1 MQSKLPDVDLS
12 NFIEVDNLKLYF
24 GDDIIINDKIHL
36 HQPTIGEIVEFGER
50 RFYSVLSALTCI
62 PSDMKSE
69 LWDMNKTDWQTVDDF
84 ELFVMLTRSFTSE
97 DTKLFF
103 GDIDLSKM
111 IPCLDS
117 ESNQMC
123 LYNPETDIKIDKLIY
138 MKIVTYIREMFN
150 INPKIEKA
158 KNKRTFNVLIEDDR
172 FRKSLRKNDKYSSF
186 LMPLISGML
195 NHPGFKYKKN
205 ELKEVGIVE
214 FMDSVQR
221 ISTIVSTTA
230 LLQGMYSGMVD
241 TSKIPKDQFN
251 WLRDLSNEGK
261 EHKGVMNIKQ

>member
-1 MQSKLPDVDLS
+1 MESKLPDVDLS
-12 NFIEVDNLKLYF
+12 NFIEVDKLQLYF
-24 GDDIIINDKIHL
+24 GDDIIINDNITL
-36 HQPTIGEIVEFGER
+36 HQPKVGEIVEFGER
-50 RFYSVLSALTCI
+50 HFYSVLSALTCI

-84 ELFVMLTRSFTSE
+84 ELFIMLTRSFTSK
-97 DTKLFF
+97 DTKLFL
-103 GDIDLSKM
+103 GDIDLSQM
-111 IPCLDS
+111 IPCVNK
-117 ESNQMC
+117 ENNQLC
-123 LYNPETDIKIDKLIY
+123 LYDKDSDILIDKALYIQ
-138 MKIVTYIREMFN
+138 IVTYIREMFN
-150 INPKIEKA
+150 IHPKIEKA

-172 FRKSLRKNDKYSSF
+172 FRKSLNRKEKYTSN
-186 LMPLISGML
+186 LMPLISSML
-195 NHPGFKYKKN
+195 NHPGFKYKKD
-205 ELKEVGIVE
+205 ELRNVGIVE

>member
-1 MQSKLPDVDLS
+1 MGNKLPDVDLS
-12 NFIEVDNLKLYF
+12 NYIEVDRLQLYF
-24 GDDIIINDKIHL
+24 GDDIVINNNIKL
-36 HQPTIGEIVEFGER
+36 HQPKVGEIVEFGER
-50 RFYSVLSALTCI
+50 HFYSVLSALTCI

-69 LWDMNKTDWQTVDDF
+69 LWDMNGTDWQTVDDF
-84 ELFVMLTRSFTSE
+84 ELFIMLTRNLTSE
-97 DTKLFF
+97 DTKLFL
-103 GDIDLSKM
+103 GDVDLSKM
-111 IPCLDS
+111 IPCVNK

-123 LYNPETDIKIDKLIY
+123 LYDEQTELLIDKAIY
-138 MKIVTYIREMFN
+138 LKIVTYIREMFN

-158 KNKRTFNVLIEDDR
+158 KNKRTFNVIIEDDR
-172 FRKSLRKNDKYSSF
+172 FRKSLNKKEKYTSN
-186 LMPLISGML
+186 LLPLISSML
-195 NHPGFKYKKN
+195 NHQGFKYKKE
-205 ELKEVGIVE
+205 ELKDVGIVE

-241 TSKIPKDQFN
+241 TSKIPKEQFN